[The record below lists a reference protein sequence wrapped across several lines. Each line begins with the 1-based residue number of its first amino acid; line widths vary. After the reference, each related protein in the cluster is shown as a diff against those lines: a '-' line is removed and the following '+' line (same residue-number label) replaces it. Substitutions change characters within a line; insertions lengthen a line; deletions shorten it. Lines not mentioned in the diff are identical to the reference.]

1 MTEHGFE
8 VIFRRNE
15 AIVTNPDTGENL
27 IVARRDKD
35 MYYIDELSEE
45 SRVSQMSISLQEWHE
60 RFGHLNEKD
69 LKNIIRKQK
78 VDGIDIKADEAY
90 PFVKRV

>member
-1 MTEHGFE
+1 
-8 VIFRRNE
+8 
-15 AIVTNPDTGENL
+15 
-27 IVARRDKD
+27 

-45 SRVSQMSISLQEWHE
+45 SRVSQTRSQISVSLQEWHE

-78 VDGIDIKADEAY
+78 VDGIDIKADEAL
-90 PFVKRV
+90 PVCETCVKGKRHGSHSQGRYLNLQNF